1 MASRGQSIACEGLT
15 EAGGVGHSGILQLI
29 YSGDVTLP
37 AAKHRHSFDWSM
49 SDTCWLFM
57 F

>member
-15 EAGGVGHSGILQLI
+15 EAGGVGHSAILQLV
-29 YSGDVTLP
+29 YSDDVALP
-37 AAKHRHSFDWSM
+37 AAEHRHSFGWSM
-49 SDTCWLFM
+49 SDTCWLFV

>member
-15 EAGGVGHSGILQLI
+15 KAGGVGHSAPFQLV
-29 YSGDVTLP
+29 YSDDVALP
-37 AAKHRHSFDWSM
+37 AAEHRHSFGWSM